1 MTDMKTCVQCGAEV
15 SPLAK
20 SCPKCGQPNPAQPK
34 WATGAA
40 VVGQMLLLL
49 GVLAM
54 LAVGGVICAAAL

>member
-34 WATGAA
+34 WVAGASA
-40 VVGQMLLLL
+40 LGSILILVGVCSLLVFGEL
-49 GVLAM
+49 
-54 LAVGGVICAAAL
+54 ICAG